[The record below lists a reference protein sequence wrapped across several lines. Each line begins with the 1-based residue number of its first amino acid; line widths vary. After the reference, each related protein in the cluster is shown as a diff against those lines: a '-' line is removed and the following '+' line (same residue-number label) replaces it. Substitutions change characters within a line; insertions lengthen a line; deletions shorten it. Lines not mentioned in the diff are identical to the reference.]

1 MVTCV
6 THYLRSQ
13 SRAKAFVR
21 EGERAQVENSAGGKK
36 GEKRGRG
43 WQRGAAEGSGGVKPI
58 PGGGGERHCGR
69 ESTTNAYMAISVVS
83 VHTYILYLVL

>member
-6 THYLRSQ
+6 TLYLRSQ

-21 EGERAQVENSAGGKK
+21 EGERARVENSAGGKK
-36 GEKRGRG
+36 GRKRGRR
-43 WQRGAAEGSGGVKPI
+43 WQRGAAEGSGGEKQSR
-58 PGGGGERHCGR
+58 GDGSERHCGR

-83 VHTYILYLVL
+83 VHTYFLHLVL